1 VREVWPERLPLLVRL
16 SGTDWVP
23 GGWDL
28 EQSVALTRLLVTLG
42 VDLIDCSSGGI
53 VPGVKIPVGP
63 GYQVHVA
70 ERIRR
75 DGGIATAAVGLIT
88 DPVQADTIVR
98 SGEADMV
105 FLARQL
111 LRDPYWPLHAAKRL
125 GVAVTWPVQYQRAVD

>member
-16 SGTDWVP
+16 SGTDWVA

-125 GVAVTWPVQYQRAVD
+125 GVALTWPVQYQRAVD